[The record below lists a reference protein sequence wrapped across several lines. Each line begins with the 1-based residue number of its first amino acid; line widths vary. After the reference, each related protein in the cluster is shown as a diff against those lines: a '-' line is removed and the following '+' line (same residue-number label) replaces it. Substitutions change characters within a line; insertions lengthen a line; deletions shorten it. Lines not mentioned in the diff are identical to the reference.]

1 MVGEFA
7 LMASASNGRRGRVE
21 RGLYAS
27 QLELETWLCSR
38 R

>member
-7 LMASASNGRRGRVE
+7 LMASASIGRRGRVE
-21 RGLYAS
+21 HGLYAS